1 MSLKEGQ
8 EYDLSRLVTLISS
21 IDEVIAII
29 LFGSIARGDYDEYSD
44 YDLLVIFKDKESMWS
59 RWDELFRRV
68 GRLNLLIH
76 LIPLSYEEF
85 LKSEETFL
93 EEIYKDGILLYAK
106 YPFSIHLKPLHFRHK
121 KLIIYSLRGLE
132 QKEKVKLLYRLYG
145 KRNLKKPGLLERLDG
160 ERLSEGCI
168 IVPEENSRY
177 ILEILWKFGVKVH
190 VLDVYA

>member
-1 MSLKEGQ
+1 MSLKERQ
-8 EYDLSRLVTLISS
+8 EYDLSRLVTLVSS

-29 LFGSIARGDYDEYSD
+29 LFGSIARGDYNEYSD

-76 LIPLSYEEF
+76 LIPLSHEEL

-93 EEIYKDGILLYAK
+93 EEVYKDGILLYAK
-106 YPFSIHLKPLHFRHK
+106 YPFSVQLKPLHFRHK
-121 KLIIYSLRGLE
+121 KLIIYSLGGLE

-145 KRNLKKPGLLERLDG
+145 KRNLKKPGLLERLGG

-177 ILEILWKFGVKVH
+177 ILEILRKFRVKVR